1 VGSKKRSNKDY
12 ISSRQKIKIEEVC
25 KQLIISTFKAS
36 KQNLKTMN
44 QLTKRFT
51 LASMMIAF
59 FIISFSFSAL
69 AASRDYYQ
77 IQVYKLTGKVQE
89 EKVDNFLKN
98 AYLPALHR
106 AGIQKV
112 GVFKPIESDTT
123 SGKRVYIWIP
133 FTSPDHFAKIQDVL
147 AKDQVYQ
154 TKGIDFLGAPFDQR
168 PFIRKES
175 ILLKAFPDAPNYFI
189 PNHKTAPSE
198 RIYELRSYEGPTENL
213 FRQKVKMFN
222 EAGEIKLFK
231 SLDFN
236 AVFYAEV
243 ISGSTM
249 PNLMYLTTFAD
260 MPTHEDRWAAFR
272 AHPEWKAMSAMPEYQ
287 NTVSKSVKLLLHP
300 TDYSDF

>member
-1 VGSKKRSNKDY
+1 
-12 ISSRQKIKIEEVC
+12 
-25 KQLIISTFKAS
+25 
-36 KQNLKTMN
+36 MN

-51 LASMMIAF
+51 LS
-59 FIISFSFSAL
+59 FILISFFVMALSASIF

-77 IQVYKLTGKVQE
+77 IQVFSVSGKVQE

-133 FTSPDHFAKIQDVL
+133 FSSPDHFAEIQDVL
-147 AKDQVYQ
+147 AKDQQYQ

-168 PFIRKES
+168 PFVRKES

-198 RIYELRSYEGPTENL
+198 RIYELRSYESPTENL

-231 SLDFN
+231 RLDFN

-272 AHPEWKAMSAMPEYQ
+272 AHPEWKAMSALPEYQ
-287 NTVSKSVKLLLHP
+287 NTVSKSIKLLLHP

>member
-1 VGSKKRSNKDY
+1 
-12 ISSRQKIKIEEVC
+12 
-25 KQLIISTFKAS
+25 
-36 KQNLKTMN
+36 MN
-44 QLTKRFT
+44 RLTKPTKLFSRSIS
-51 LASMMIAF
+51 LIAF
-59 FIISFSFSAL
+59 FAL
-69 AASRDYYQ
+69 ILSVSTIAASRDYYQ
-77 IQVYKLTGKVQE
+77 IQIFRLTGKVQE

-123 SGKRVYIWIP
+123 SGKRVYVWIP
-133 FTSPDHFAKIQDVL
+133 FKSLDHFAKIQDEL
-147 AKDQVYQ
+147 TKDQLYQ
-154 TKGIDFLGAPFDQR
+154 TKGFEFLGAPFDQK

-175 ILLKAFPDAPNYFI
+175 VLLKAFPDAPNFFI
-189 PNHKTAPSE
+189 PNHKTAPAE

-213 FRQKVKMFN
+213 FRKKVKMFN
-222 EAGEIKLFK
+222 EGGEIKLFK
-231 SLDFN
+231 NLNFN

-260 MPTHEDRWAAFR
+260 MPAHDAHWDAFR
-272 AHPEWKAMSAMPEYQ
+272 AHPDWKKLSAIEEYK
-287 NTVSKSVKLLLHP
+287 NTVSNSVKILMHP

>member
-1 VGSKKRSNKDY
+1 MGSKERSNEGH
-12 ISSRQKIKIEEVC
+12 ISSRQKIKIEEVRT
-25 KQLIISTFKAS
+25 QLIISTFKAS

-59 FIISFSFSAL
+59 FIISFSSIAI

-77 IQVYKLTGKVQE
+77 IQVYKLTGKAQE
-89 EKVDNFLKN
+89 EKVDNFLKD

-147 AKDQVYQ
+147 ANDQEYQ

-189 PNHKTAPSE
+189 PNHKTTPSE
-198 RIYELRSYEGPTENL
+198 RIYELRSYESPTENL

-260 MPTHEDRWAAFR
+260 MTTHDERWAAFR
-272 AHPEWKAMSAMPEYQ
+272 AHPEWKTMSALPEYQ
-287 NTVSKSVKLLLHP
+287 NTVSKSIKLLLHP